1 MSAKKSLKI
10 LIVCLG
16 NICRSPTAHGV
27 LSKMIISKSLK
38 GTIEVDSA
46 GTGSWHLG
54 ENPDVRSIRAASS
67 RGYDISKLTARQV
80 KDTDFSEFDY
90 LLAMDK
96 SNLSDLNKLCPE
108 RYKHKL
114 ELFLRF
120 GSSGESSVPDPYY
133 DENSGFEVVFDLIE
147 DTCEKFLDYVIKKH
161 KLN

>member
-1 MSAKKSLKI
+1 MLAEKSLKI

-27 LSKMIISKSLK
+27 LSKMIISKNLE
-38 GTIEVDSA
+38 GAIEIDSA

-54 ENPDVRSIRAASS
+54 QNPDFRSTRAASS
-67 RGYDISKLTARQV
+67 RGYDISKLTARQIT
-80 KDTDFSEFDY
+80 DTDFSEFDY

-120 GSSGESSVPDPYY
+120 GSTGELSVPDPYY
-133 DENSGFEVVFDLIE
+133 DESSGFEVVFDLIE
-147 DTCEKFLDYVIKKH
+147 DACEKFLEYVIEKH
-161 KLN
+161 KLG

>member
-1 MSAKKSLKI
+1 MSGKKSLKI

-46 GTGSWHLG
+46 GTGSWHVG
-54 ENPDVRSIRAASS
+54 ENPDVRSIQAASS

-120 GSSGESSVPDPYY
+120 DSSGESSVPDPYY

-147 DTCEKFLDYVIKKH
+147 DTCEKFLDYVIK
-161 KLN
+161 